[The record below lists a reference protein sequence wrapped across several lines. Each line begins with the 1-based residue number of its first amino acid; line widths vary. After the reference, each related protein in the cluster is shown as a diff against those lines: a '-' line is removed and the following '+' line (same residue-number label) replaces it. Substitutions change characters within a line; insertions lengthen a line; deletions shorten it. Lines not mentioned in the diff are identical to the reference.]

1 MNEPFID
8 INGHV
13 DLDLRPTDKTLF
25 EYESRHGEV
34 ARVIELQRQGCGE
47 RYVLWW
53 QADPWNSFEER
64 YFTLPLAT
72 ARLASVIKCFE
83 ANNDDEKLF
92 TIGDQREFVRK
103 AREIL

>member
-1 MNEPFID
+1 MTTEPEID

-13 DLDLRPTDKTLF
+13 DLDLRSTDKIIFDYNTQ
-25 EYESRHGEV
+25 YGI
-34 ARVIELQRQGCGE
+34 ARVYELQRQGCGE
-47 RYVLWW
+47 RYSLWW
-53 QADPWNSFEER
+53 KCDPWNSFEEL

-83 ANNDDEKLF
+83 THNDDEKLF

>member
-1 MNEPFID
+1 MNEPVID

-34 ARVIELQRQGCGE
+34 ARVIELQRQGCG
-47 RYVLWW
+47 
-53 QADPWNSFEER
+53 
-64 YFTLPLAT
+64 
-72 ARLASVIKCFE
+72 
-83 ANNDDEKLF
+83 DEKLF